1 MFVYA
6 SDNKTDKAKMCSVCS
21 RDDYFPACVTIHN
34 TMMMVMLR
42 RRKMKRRRI
51 TIKIM
56 LTIAKGQL
64 CFINWTRYFML
75 ALH

>member
-6 SDNKTDKAKMCSVCS
+6 SDTKTDKAKMCSVCS
-21 RDDYFPACVTIHN
+21 RNHHLPACVTIHN
-34 TMMMVMLR
+34 TMMMAILR
-42 RRKMKRRRI
+42 GRKMMRKGVMI
-51 TIKIM
+51 TIM